1 MSLTDRSR
9 ILLRMLW
16 NNKDLRVFLIH
27 VLIGTLLQ
35 ILARRCLK
43 YMKDHPELFE
53 ETNKNRKKAKP
64 RNRNKNKNPL
74 VVPRGGAFVVPPKVF
89 AFLKFLADSG
99 FLVGIA
105 GSAAAYVI
113 KQIPLNAV
121 STYVVNS
128 VRGSLP
134 STHGSLNKSVTTLDD
149 VGKITLYECERI
161 PDLEYLFDI
170 LRDLIIPFEEK
181 ERFTRLIFGR
191 YFNLSTEEGR
201 KAFVLCLLAILLTLS
216 IYNHASY
223 HILLKMLLEAIREGK
238 IPNKLVRVIIRNFQR
253 KGLRPGP
260 ELIEIAYSDLIE

>member
-74 VVPRGGAFVVPPKVF
+74 VVPPKVF

-170 LRDLIIPFEEK
+170 LRDPIIPFEEK

-238 IPNKLVRVIIRNFQR
+238 IPNKLVIIRNFQR

>member
-64 RNRNKNKNPL
+64 RNKNKNPL
-74 VVPRGGAFVVPPKVF
+74 VVPPKVF

-170 LRDLIIPFEEK
+170 LRDPIIPFEEK

-238 IPNKLVRVIIRNFQR
+238 IPNKLVRVIIRNLQR